1 MSGDEPRQL
10 DLFSGA
16 GVRAQA
22 TASPHPI
29 AATVAPDRFDDA
41 ALVMAI
47 AGASSVECRALADE
61 AGKRRLVAA
70 VPALESLCRRF
81 RGFGLDVAVTEQI
94 AALDGLAMIGG
105 AEAARAVARIIE
117 SDVVQGPGLGHATAA
132 AARLEVRLSAGTA
145 ARLLRHA
152 APEVRAD
159 ACRCVEG
166 GADVTA
172 ILIDLL
178 GDLHPPVAAAAAC
191 ALGRLGRIEARPALI
206 RLLAES
212 PSPVVIAAIASI
224 ADQDCMVLLAR
235 LGRARPE
242 LADAVLAALDDMD
255 APRAAQ
261 LAGSVRQ
268 AQAGRDSG

>member
-1 MSGDEPRQL
+1 
-10 DLFSGA
+10 
-16 GVRAQA
+16 
-22 TASPHPI
+22 
-29 AATVAPDRFDDA
+29 
-41 ALVMAI
+41 
-47 AGASSVECRALADE
+47 ASSAECRALAGE

-81 RGFGLDVAVTEQI
+81 RGFGRDDPITEQI

-105 AEAARAVARIIE
+105 AEAARTVAAIVEDDI
-117 SDVVQGPGLGHATAA
+117 VQGPGLGRAVAA
-132 AARLEVRLSAGTA
+132 AARLGVRLSAGTA

-152 APEVRAD
+152 GPEVRAD
-159 ACRCVEG
+159 ACRCA
-166 GADVTA
+166 GAGAEVTA

-206 RLLAES
+206 RLLAET
-212 PSPVVIAAIASI
+212 PSPEVIAALAAV

-242 LADAVLAALDDMD
+242 LTDAVLAALDDMD
-255 APRAAQ
+255 DRRATQ
-261 LAGSVRQ
+261 LAGTVRR
-268 AQAGRDSG
+268 AHAGQGPG